1 MGGVGNPDEAAAAL
15 ALEALKALAMAA
27 IATAATALP
36 EPWGTGIKGGG
47 TGKWVKAWL
56 EEVAEDGV
64 RLSDECVTRGL
75 FGAVWRPPLWVVVTA
90 AGLVERSTGVVVNLN
105 WRPGPSRPALF
116 GDLLWNALFRPPA
129 STKCLN

>member
-1 MGGVGNPDEAAAAL
+1 MAGAFGGDGYFGCRGTLGGGILGGGGEVL
-15 ALEALKALAMAA
+15 LE
-27 IATAATALP
+27 
-36 EPWGTGIKGGG
+36 GTGINGGG

-56 EEVAEDGV
+56 EEVAEHGV

-75 FGAVWRPPLWVVVTA
+75 LGAVWRPPLWVVVTA